1 MKCYGDSEPIKLPDN
16 VRAGITMLQR
26 FDLTLFG
33 ELSYV
38 SGGGQIIH
46 EIFQFNGPN
55 RPIWVEHIS
64 NQTIHSTFG
73 GEEGTEK
80 RSEWQEK
87 KHLDRFDFVDF
98 LVSVNQSKN
107 IETEYRQLK

>member
-1 MKCYGDSEPIKLPDN
+1 MKCYGDSEPIKFPDN
-16 VRAGITMLQR
+16 VRAGFTMLQR

-64 NQTIHSTFG
+64 NQTLRLRFILRLG
-73 GEEGTEK
+73 GEEGTE
-80 RSEWQEK
+80 
-87 KHLDRFDFVDF
+87 
-98 LVSVNQSKN
+98 
-107 IETEYRQLK
+107 